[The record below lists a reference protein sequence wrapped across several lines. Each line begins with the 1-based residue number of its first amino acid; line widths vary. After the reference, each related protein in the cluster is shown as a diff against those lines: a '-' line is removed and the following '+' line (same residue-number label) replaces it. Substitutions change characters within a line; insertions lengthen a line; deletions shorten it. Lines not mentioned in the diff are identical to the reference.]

1 VSDRRDGPDFVGG
14 LPGTNDTVDKY
25 YADDIRARNGCNLD
39 AQYVPF
45 HQHEARVDQLKAENA
60 KLREDL
66 KFQGAIT
73 DALLPYQEEAVTLRE
88 VLRRYIGAYPTATLA
103 PYHQHAYRIDLEDR
117 ARALLEGK

>member
-25 YADDIRARNGCNLD
+25 YAEDIRARNGCSLD

-60 KLREDL
+60 ALRKSLEKYQAARVLDVGE
-66 KFQGAIT
+66 KQWQHESKRHGA
-73 DALLPYQEEAVTLRE
+73 AVAGCCCYTNP
-88 VLRRYIGAYPTATLA
+88 RRV
-103 PYHQHAYRIDLEDR
+103 QS
-117 ARALLEGK
+117 